1 MMAVGLDTAPSLR
14 QWQRRVF
21 WLLWTAYASYY
32 LARVNF
38 AVAQP
43 AILAE
48 FPSWTAAQV
57 GAIPSTYAAFYAAGQ
72 FVNGVIGQRLGA
84 RRMMTVALLIAAG
97 ANLGF
102 SLTSSYRTMLLL
114 WAVNGFAQS
123 AGWSLVV
130 QTMSNWTVSRQRG
143 TVIGLLSTC
152 YQIGNAAS
160 WILAGRLCA
169 TTGWRSAFLVPSL
182 ILVPVA
188 IVFALLLRTTP
199 QQVGLGPVRD
209 DLVAEER
216 ISDGSGDGPLPLR
229 RLLGEVLL
237 NRVLWVLG
245 VGYFCMNAVR
255 YAFMNWSVQYMADF
269 QGRSIQGSAFTSVV
283 IPLVGAVG
291 AVSAGW
297 VSDRWFARRRAPV
310 CALMLL
316 GLAAVCLAFTW
327 VPAGG
332 WIVATA
338 MLGAA
343 GFLVFGPDMLM
354 SGAATVD
361 ASHPRAAAA
370 ATGMIMSLGA
380 TGSIF
385 SGAGVGW
392 LKDVAHGDWGLV
404 FQVLAALALLA
415 ALVMATL
422 WNARPKGA

>member
-1 MMAVGLDTAPSLR
+1 MTGDAR
-14 QWQRRVF
+14 RWQRRVF
-21 WLLWTAYASYY
+21 WLLWGAYASYY

-48 FPSWTAAQV
+48 FPSWTAAQI

-72 FVNGVIGQRLGA
+72 LLNGVVGQRLGA
-84 RRMMTVALLIAAG
+84 RKMMTAALVVAAL

-102 SLTSSYRTMLLL
+102 SLTSSYRVMLVL
-114 WAVNGFAQS
+114 WALNGFAQS
-123 AGWSLVV
+123 AGWSLAV
-130 QTMSNWTVSRQRG
+130 QTMSNWTPSRQRG

-152 YQIGNAAS
+152 YQVGNAVS
-160 WILAGRLCA
+160 WLLAGRLCA
-169 TTGWRSAFLVPSL
+169 TAGWRSAFLVPSL
-182 ILVPVA
+182 ILLPVA
-188 IVFALLLRTTP
+188 IVFAMSLRETP
-199 QQVGLGPVRD
+199 QQVGLAAVRD
-209 DLVAEER
+209 DEPGAA
-216 ISDGSGDGPLPLR
+216 SGDGSDTGPLPLR
-229 RLLGEVLL
+229 RLLAEVLL

-245 VGYFCMNAVR
+245 IGYFCMNAVR
-255 YAFMNWSVQYMADF
+255 YAFMNWSVQYMADY
-269 QGRSIQGSAFTSVV
+269 QGRTIQGSAFTSVV

-297 VSDRWFARRRAPV
+297 VSDAWFGRRRAPV
-310 CALMLL
+310 CAIMLT
-316 GLAAVCLAFTW
+316 GLAGVCVAFTQ

-338 MLGAA
+338 LLGAA

-354 SGAATVD
+354 SGAASVD

-370 ATGMIMSLGA
+370 ATGLIMSFGA
-380 TGSIF
+380 TGAIF

-392 LKDVAHGDWGLV
+392 LKDVASGDWSLV
-404 FQVLAALALLA
+404 FQVLAALSMVA

-422 WNARPKGA
+422 WNARPKISR

>member
-1 MMAVGLDTAPSLR
+1 MTSIAADYAPLIR
-14 QWQRRVF
+14 HWQRRVF

-48 FPSWTAAQV
+48 FPTWTAAQV

-84 RRMMTVALLIAAG
+84 RRMMTVALVIAAG

-102 SLTSSYRTMLLL
+102 SLTSTYETMLLL
-114 WAVNGFAQS
+114 WAINGFAQS

-182 ILVPVA
+182 ILIPVA
-188 IVFALLLRTTP
+188 IVFALLLRNTP
-199 QQVGLGPVRD
+199 QDVGLGEVRD
-209 DLVAEER
+209 DLVADEAGA
-216 ISDGSGDGPLPLR
+216 DGRNAGPLPLR

-297 VSDRWFARRRAPV
+297 VSDRLFARRRAPV

-316 GLAAVCLAFTW
+316 GLAGVCLAFTW

-332 WIVATA
+332 WVLATVL
-338 MLGAA
+338 LGAA

-354 SGAATVD
+354 SGAASVD

-380 TGSIF
+380 TGAIF

-392 LKDVAHGDWGLV
+392 LKDLAHGDWSLV
-404 FQVLAALALLA
+404 FQVLAGLSLLA

-422 WNARPKGA
+422 WNARPKGG

>member
-1 MMAVGLDTAPSLR
+1 MTTLAADAAPLIR
-14 QWQRRVF
+14 HWQRRVF

-84 RRMMTVALLIAAG
+84 RRMMTLALAVAAA
-97 ANLGF
+97 ANLAF
-102 SLTSSYRTMLLL
+102 SMASSYETMLLL
-114 WAVNGFAQS
+114 WAINGFAQS

-130 QTMSNWTVSRQRG
+130 QTMSNWTLSRQRG

-160 WILAGRLCA
+160 WILAGRLC
-169 TTGWRSAFLVPSL
+169 TTAGWRSAFLVPSL

-188 IVFALLLRTTP
+188 IVFALLLRNTP
-199 QQVGLGPVRD
+199 QEVGLGSIRD
-209 DLVAEER
+209 DVQTGDA
-216 ISDGSGDGPLPLR
+216 SDDGRDVGPLPLR

-245 VGYFCMNAVR
+245 IGYFCMNAVR

-283 IPLVGAVG
+283 IPVVGAVG

-297 VSDRWFARRRAPV
+297 VSDRWFGRRRAPV

-316 GLAAVCLAFTW
+316 GLAGVCLSFTW
-327 VPAGG
+327 VPSGG
-332 WIVATA
+332 WILAT
-338 MLGAA
+338 MLLGAA

-354 SGAATVD
+354 SGAASVD

-380 TGSIF
+380 TGAIF

-392 LKDVAHGDWGLV
+392 LKDLAHGDWGLV
-404 FQVLAALALLA
+404 FGVLAGLSLLA